1 VSETPA
7 PTPSRVAPGPIPAT
21 PLRGRTLVLARGT
34 WLAVAVLA
42 LGFFAAGIPSEFV
55 MFRTVCQD
63 VCMGG
68 QLHLAGSHALRDLGL
83 SVGFYATYAVALDIV
98 FAAVY
103 VAVAAVVFWRK
114 SDERMAL

>member
-1 VSETPA
+1 
-7 PTPSRVAPGPIPAT
+7 
-21 PLRGRTLVLARGT
+21 
-34 WLAVAVLA
+34 
-42 LGFFAAGIPSEFV
+42 

-68 QLHLAGSHALRDLGL
+68 QIHLAGSHALRDLGL